1 MSFQPLL
8 VMQMSEIVRFP
19 VSLLRTEMGTFA
31 KKKLEIAYYSNVI
44 FNWNISYLRSKIVRK
59 QLYSGPSPPW
69 CSGKI
74 SFLRKNPPQ
83 SKKDWLFARIGP

>member
-44 FNWNISYLRSKIVRK
+44 FN
-59 QLYSGPSPPW
+59 
-69 CSGKI
+69 
-74 SFLRKNPPQ
+74 
-83 SKKDWLFARIGP
+83 